1 MNHLDNKAITI
12 ILTNPK
18 GNETKIWPEKP
29 KSTYH
34 YKMHLYPELS
44 PPTEEERILI
54 NSGLSPIPKRSIV
67 KRISMKFQ
75 DHCPW

>member
-1 MNHLDNKAITI
+1 MNHLDNKTITI
-12 ILTNPK
+12 ILTDPE

-29 KSTYH
+29 KSAYH
-34 YKMHLYPELS
+34 YKMHLYPKLS

-67 KRISMKFQ
+67 KRISMKFR